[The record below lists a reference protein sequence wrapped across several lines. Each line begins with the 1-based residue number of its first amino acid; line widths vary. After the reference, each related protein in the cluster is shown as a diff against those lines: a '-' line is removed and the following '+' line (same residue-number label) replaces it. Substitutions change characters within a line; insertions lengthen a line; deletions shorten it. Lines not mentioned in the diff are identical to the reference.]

1 MKVKVDTDYKD
12 FQPVTLTV
20 TIESKTELY
29 ELWHRMNG
37 GGCHFEAYEMAR
49 CHEGEPPLNRSE
61 WGGYVLWDALD
72 EVWKS
77 TR

>member
-20 TIESKTELY
+20 TIESKEELY
-29 ELWHRMNG
+29 ELWHKMNA
-37 GGCHFEAYEMAR
+37 HRSSFKEYEESR
-49 CHEGEPPLNRSE
+49 DHGGEPPLNRSE
-61 WGGYVLWDALD
+61 WDGYVLWDALD